1 MEKRYLWRV
10 ILPAAAVIVLSIITI
25 MRSPSETTVPI
36 PLPPSGLV
44 TKVTENKGIS
54 IVGQKLLVP
63 WSLAFS
69 DDGRGFF
76 TERVGIIR
84 SLSPNNT
91 VSSDPVAYIR
101 VDQIEEGGLLGLAL
115 HPNFT
120 SNHKMY
126 IYHTYSN
133 ASGIFN
139 KVLLLI
145 ENKNK
150 IVDSRTLI
158 DGIPGGK
165 FHDGGRINFGPDR
178 KLYISTGDA
187 GKPELAQDRNSLA
200 GKILRLNDDGTIPPD
215 NPFPNSPV
223 YAYGLRNVQGLTWD
237 PETKKMYAADH
248 GSTGNDE
255 INVITPGSNYGWPYE
270 ECSSG
275 EKYVKPLVC
284 FNPAIAP
291 SGITIVH
298 SNKLGYKDSL
308 ILATLKGS
316 QLRSINLT
324 TGEQNNILLGYGR
337 LRDVVEAP
345 DGSLY
350 VLTSNTDGRGIV
362 QENDDKILRIFKR

>member
-10 ILPAAAVIVLSIITI
+10 ILPAITVIVLSIITI

-63 WSLAFS
+63 WSLAIS

-76 TERVGIIR
+76 TERVGTIR

-91 VSSDPVAYIR
+91 VSRDPVAYIR

-150 IVDSRTLI
+150 IVDSMTLI
-158 DGIPGGK
+158 DGIPGGR
-165 FHDGGRINFGPDR
+165 FHDGGRIKFGPDR

-187 GKPELAQDRNSLA
+187 GKPELAQDKNSLA
-200 GKILRLNDDGTIPPD
+200 GKILRLNDDGTIPHD

-237 PETKKMYAADH
+237 LKTKKMYATDH

-298 SNKLGYKDSL
+298 SNKLGYKDNL

-324 TGEQNNILLGYGR
+324 SGEQNNILLGYGR

>member
-10 ILPAAAVIVLSIITI
+10 ILPAIAVIVLSIITI

-36 PLPPSGLV
+36 PLPPSSLV

-76 TERVGIIR
+76 TERVGVIR

-126 IYHTYSN
+126 IYYTYSN

-139 KVLLLI
+139 KVLLLT

-150 IVDSRTLI
+150 IVDSMTLI
-158 DGIPGGK
+158 DGIPGGR
-165 FHDGGRINFGPDR
+165 FHDGGRIKFGPDR

-187 GKPELAQDRNSLA
+187 GKPELAQDKNSLA
-200 GKILRLNDDGTIPPD
+200 GKILRLNDDGTIPHD

-237 PETKKMYAADH
+237 LETKKMYATDH

-298 SNKLGYKDSL
+298 SNKLGYKDNL

-324 TGEQNNILLGYGR
+324 SGEQNNILLGYGR

>member
-36 PLPPSGLV
+36 PLPLSGLV

-84 SLSPNNT
+84 SLSPNST

-200 GKILRLNDDGTIPPD
+200 GKILRLNDDGTIPHD

-291 SGITIVH
+291 SGITIVN

>member
-187 GKPELAQDRNSLA
+187 GKPELAQDMNSLA
-200 GKILRLNDDGTIPPD
+200 GKILRLNDDGTIPHD

-291 SGITIVH
+291 SGITIVN

>member
-1 MEKRYLWRV
+1 
-10 ILPAAAVIVLSIITI
+10 
-25 MRSPSETTVPI
+25 
-36 PLPPSGLV
+36 
-44 TKVTENKGIS
+44 
-54 IVGQKLLVP
+54 
-63 WSLAFS
+63 
-69 DDGRGFF
+69 
-76 TERVGIIR
+76 
-84 SLSPNNT
+84 
-91 VSSDPVAYIR
+91 
-101 VDQIEEGGLLGLAL
+101 
-115 HPNFT
+115 
-120 SNHKMY
+120 
-126 IYHTYSN
+126 
-133 ASGIFN
+133 
-139 KVLLLI
+139 
-145 ENKNK
+145 
-150 IVDSRTLI
+150 
-158 DGIPGGK
+158 
-165 FHDGGRINFGPDR
+165 
-178 KLYISTGDA
+178 
-187 GKPELAQDRNSLA
+187 
-200 GKILRLNDDGTIPPD
+200 
-215 NPFPNSPV
+215 
-223 YAYGLRNVQGLTWD
+223 
-237 PETKKMYAADH
+237 MYAADH

-255 INVITPGSNYGWPYE
+255 INVITPRSNYGWPYE

>member
-91 VSSDPVAYIR
+91 VSSDPVSYIR

-200 GKILRLNDDGTIPPD
+200 GKILRLNDDGTIPHD

-291 SGITIVH
+291 SGITIVN

>member
-150 IVDSRTLI
+150 IVDSRILI

-200 GKILRLNDDGTIPPD
+200 GKILRLNDDGTIPHD

-291 SGITIVH
+291 SGITIVN

>member
-25 MRSPSETTVPI
+25 LRSPSETTVPI

-200 GKILRLNDDGTIPPD
+200 GKIIRLNDDGTIPHD

>member
-25 MRSPSETTVPI
+25 LRSPSETTVPI

-200 GKILRLNDDGTIPPD
+200 GKILRLNDDGTIPHD

>member
-200 GKILRLNDDGTIPPD
+200 GKILRLNDDGTIPHD

-291 SGITIVH
+291 SGITIVN

>member
-200 GKILRLNDDGTIPPD
+200 GKIIRLNDDGTIPHD
-215 NPFPNSPV
+215 NPIPNSPV

-291 SGITIVH
+291 SGITIVN

>member
-200 GKILRLNDDGTIPPD
+200 GKILRLNDDGTIPHD

-337 LRDVVEAP
+337 LRDVVESP

>member
-1 MEKRYLWRV
+1 MEKRDLWRV

-200 GKILRLNDDGTIPPD
+200 GKILRLNDDGTIPHD

-275 EKYVKPLVC
+275 EKYVKPLIC

-291 SGITIVH
+291 SGITIVN

-362 QENDDKILRIFKR
+362 QENDDKILRIFKH

>member
-139 KVLLLI
+139 KILLLI

-200 GKILRLNDDGTIPPD
+200 GKILRLNDDGTIPHD

-337 LRDVVEAP
+337 LRDVVESP

>member
-1 MEKRYLWRV
+1 MEKRFLWRV
-10 ILPAAAVIVLSIITI
+10 ILPAVAVIILSVITI
-25 MRSPSETTVPI
+25 IRSPSETTVPI
-36 PLPPSGLV
+36 PLPPSGSI
-44 TKVTENKGIS
+44 TNATESKGIS
-54 IVGQKLLVP
+54 VVGQKLLVP

-84 SLSPNNT
+84 SLSLNGTMP
-91 VSSDPVAYIR
+91 SDPLAYIR
-101 VDQIEEGGLLGLAL
+101 VDQIGEGGLLGLAL

-150 IVDSRTLI
+150 IVDSMTI
-158 DGIPGGK
+158 VDGIPGGK
-165 FHDGGRINFGPDR
+165 FHDGGRIKFGPDK
-178 KLYISTGDA
+178 KLYITTGDA
-187 GKPELAQDRNSLA
+187 EKPELAQDKKSLA
-200 GKILRLNDDGTIPPD
+200 GKILRVNDDGTFPND
-215 NPFPNSPV
+215 NPFPHSPV

-237 PETKKMYAADH
+237 PETKLMYAADH
-248 GSTGNDE
+248 GSSGNDE

-270 ECSSG
+270 ECTNG
-275 EKYVKPLVC
+275 DNYDKPLVC

-291 SGITIVH
+291 SGITFAN
-298 SNKLGYKDSL
+298 SNKLGYKGDL
-308 ILATLKGS
+308 ILATLKGL

-324 TGEQNNILLGYGR
+324 TGEQNNILVGYGR

-362 QENDDKILRIFKR
+362 QENDDKILKIFKH

>member
-200 GKILRLNDDGTIPPD
+200 GKILRLNDDGTIPHD

>member
-91 VSSDPVAYIR
+91 VSNDPVAYIR

-200 GKILRLNDDGTIPPD
+200 GKILRLNDDGTIPHD

-237 PETKKMYAADH
+237 AETKKMYAADH

-291 SGITIVH
+291 SGITIVN

>member
-200 GKILRLNDDGTIPPD
+200 GKILRLNDDGTIPHD
-215 NPFPNSPV
+215 NPIPNSPV

-291 SGITIVH
+291 SGITIVN

>member
-10 ILPAAAVIVLSIITI
+10 ILPAVAVIVLSIITI

-150 IVDSRTLI
+150 IVDSRSLI

-200 GKILRLNDDGTIPPD
+200 GKILRLNDDGTIPHD

>member
-200 GKILRLNDDGTIPPD
+200 GKILRLNDDGTIPHD

-291 SGITIVH
+291 SGITTVH

>member
-200 GKILRLNDDGTIPPD
+200 GKILRLNDDGTIPHD

-248 GSTGNDE
+248 GSIGNDE

-316 QLRSINLT
+316 QVRSINLT

>member
-10 ILPAAAVIVLSIITI
+10 ILPAIAVIVLSIITI

-36 PLPPSGLV
+36 PLPPSSLV

-76 TERVGIIR
+76 TERVGVIR

-126 IYHTYSN
+126 IYYTYSN

-139 KVLLLI
+139 KVLLLT

-150 IVDSRTLI
+150 IVDSMTLI
-158 DGIPGGK
+158 DGIPGGR
-165 FHDGGRINFGPDR
+165 FHDGGRIKFGPDR

-187 GKPELAQDRNSLA
+187 GKPELAQDKNSLA
-200 GKILRLNDDGTIPPD
+200 GKILRLNDDGTIPHD

-237 PETKKMYAADH
+237 FETKKMYATDH

-298 SNKLGYKDSL
+298 SNKLGYKDNL

-324 TGEQNNILLGYGR
+324 SGEQNNILLGYGR

>member
-1 MEKRYLWRV
+1 
-10 ILPAAAVIVLSIITI
+10 
-25 MRSPSETTVPI
+25 
-36 PLPPSGLV
+36 
-44 TKVTENKGIS
+44 
-54 IVGQKLLVP
+54 
-63 WSLAFS
+63 
-69 DDGRGFF
+69 
-76 TERVGIIR
+76 
-84 SLSPNNT
+84 
-91 VSSDPVAYIR
+91 
-101 VDQIEEGGLLGLAL
+101 
-115 HPNFT
+115 
-120 SNHKMY
+120 MY

-200 GKILRLNDDGTIPPD
+200 GKILRLNDDGTIPHD

>member
-10 ILPAAAVIVLSIITI
+10 ILPAIAVIVLSIITI

-63 WSLAFS
+63 WSLAIS

-76 TERVGIIR
+76 TERVGVIR

-150 IVDSRTLI
+150 IVDSMTLI
-158 DGIPGGK
+158 DGIPGGR
-165 FHDGGRINFGPDR
+165 FHDGGRLKFGPDR

-187 GKPELAQDRNSLA
+187 GNPELAQDKNSLA
-200 GKILRLNDDGTIPPD
+200 GKILRLNDDGTIPHD

-298 SNKLGYKDSL
+298 SNKLGYKDNL

-324 TGEQNNILLGYGR
+324 SGEQNNILLGYGR

>member
-36 PLPPSGLV
+36 PLPLSGLV

-200 GKILRLNDDGTIPPD
+200 GKILRLNDDGTIPHD

-291 SGITIVH
+291 SGITIVN

>member
-200 GKILRLNDDGTIPPD
+200 GKILRLNDDGTIPHD

-275 EKYVKPLVC
+275 EKYVKSLIC

-291 SGITIVH
+291 SGITIVN

>member
-91 VSSDPVAYIR
+91 VSGDPVAYIR

-200 GKILRLNDDGTIPPD
+200 GKILRLNDDGTIPHD

-291 SGITIVH
+291 SGITIVN

>member
-25 MRSPSETTVPI
+25 LRSPSETTVPI

-200 GKILRLNDDGTIPPD
+200 GKILRLNDDGTIPHD

-291 SGITIVH
+291 SGITIVN

>member
-120 SNHKMY
+120 SNHKMF

-200 GKILRLNDDGTIPPD
+200 GKILRLNDDGTIPHD

-291 SGITIVH
+291 SGITIVN